1 MFINDLKTILFII
14 FWIFHLIK
22 KKIKLINV
30 NMKAKI
36 IQETSSV
43 GPSFLSEKISMFFIK
58 LDFI

>member
-43 GPSFLSEKISMFFIK
+43 GTSFLSEKISMFFIK